1 MPPSCYILVS
11 NGAERLLFPSKGY
24 NDRKQ
29 IRKETDMQNKGRVL
43 RMSIFWALAIG
54 WIAVL
59 FFFSGQTA
67 VESSALSGW
76 VVDFIR
82 GVFPFNRIPADQLTH
97 VVRKLAHFCIFAVE
111 GFLLCLATAESFQ
124 DVPVGAV
131 LSVIACTALAAANE
145 LHQMFFEGRSCEGR
159 DMLIDAGGALLGIAV
174 AALLLRL
181 LHRRKRAREA

>member
-1 MPPSCYILVS
+1 MQKKRKALRLIL
-11 NGAERLLFPSKGY
+11 
-24 NDRKQ
+24 
-29 IRKETDMQNKGRVL
+29 
-43 RMSIFWALAIG
+43 FWALAVG

-59 FFFSGQTA
+59 FFFSGQNA
-67 VESSALSGW
+67 ADSSALSGW
-76 VVDFIR
+76 FVDFVR
-82 GVFPFNRIPADQLTH
+82 KLFPFNRIPADQLTY
-97 VVRKLAHFCIFAVE
+97 VVRKLAHFCIFALE

-124 DVPVGAV
+124 DVSVGAV

-174 AALLLRL
+174 AALLLWL